1 MANTPQGPPIRL
13 FVVDD
18 HPIMRYGIVSL
29 FDCEPSVN
37 VVGSVA
43 SGQEA
48 LIAIPQ
54 LEVDVVLTDMRM
66 AGMDGDVFVSSLQK
80 ICRHIRCAMLT
91 NYHSDEEVFRAVQA
105 GIRGFILKTA
115 PMEDIIEAVR
125 VVHEGG
131 HWIPQPIAQ
140 QLASR
145 VARIQPSSR
154 ELEVLKLLARGIGT
168 REIATQ
174 LHISEN
180 TVRNHIN
187 NVMEKLDS
195 HDRTKAVT
203 EALRQGLLRLDDEEL
218 SFR

>member
-1 MANTPQGPPIRL
+1 MRALTATRPVRL

-18 HPIMRYGIVSL
+18 HPVMRYGIVSL
-29 FDCEPSVN
+29 FDCEPSVQ
-37 VVGSVA
+37 VVGSAA

-48 LIAIPQ
+48 LDAIPI

-66 AGMDGDVFVSSLQK
+66 SGMDGDVFVASLQK
-80 ICRHIRCAMLT
+80 TCPNIRCAMLT
-91 NYHSDEEVFRAVQA
+91 NYHSDEEVFRAIRA
-105 GIRGFILKTA
+105 GVKAFILKTA
-115 PMEDIIEAVR
+115 PMEDILEAVQ

-131 HWIPQPIAQ
+131 RWIPQAIAQ

-145 VARIQPSSR
+145 IARNQPSSR
-154 ELEVLKLLARGIGT
+154 ELEVLKLLARGVGT
-168 REIATQ
+168 REIGTQ

-187 NVMEKLDS
+187 NLLEKLDS

-203 EALRQGLLRLDDEEL
+203 EALRQGLLRLDDEE
-218 SFR
+218 SSVN